1 MSTTRGDIVLAD
13 LPYSDRTRS
22 KVRPALVVQNDRNNA
37 RLDDVIVAM
46 ITRTTARSKN
56 EPTQLL
62 IDITTPLG
70 QSTGLLHTSAIK
82 CEHLLTLHKSFIG
95 RVIGR
100 VPDAMLAEVNHCL
113 RESLDLL

>member
-1 MSTTRGDIVLAD
+1 MNYSRGDIILAD
-13 LPYSDRTRS
+13 LPFSDRTGA

-46 ITRTTARSKN
+46 ITRTTTRAES

-62 IDITTPLG
+62 VDVTTPLG
-70 QSTGLLHTSAIK
+70 QATGLLHTSAVK
-82 CEHLLTLHKSFIG
+82 CEHLITLHQSFLQ

-100 VPDAMLAEVNHCL
+100 LPDPLMQQIDNCL
-113 RESLDLL
+113 KISLGL